1 MLTSGQ
7 WIKGQMQINRLNIK
21 YGRQNMQL
29 KFNQIEQYHCND
41 PVIRINQKM

>member
-1 MLTSGQ
+1 MLTSGK
-7 WIKGQMQINRLNIK
+7 WIKVDQQNIK